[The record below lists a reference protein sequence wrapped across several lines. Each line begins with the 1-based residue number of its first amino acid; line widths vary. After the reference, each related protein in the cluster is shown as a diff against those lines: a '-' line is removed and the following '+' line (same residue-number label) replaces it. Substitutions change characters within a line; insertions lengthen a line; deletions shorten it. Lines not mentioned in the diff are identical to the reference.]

1 MPEPAPAKFSFN
13 TAGPN
18 KPDIHYTLTPDDRI
32 DWPALHQLIGDQRYF
47 VMHAPRQT
55 GKTSLLLHIMAR
67 LNREGTYRALYANV
81 ESAQA
86 FRSDVSAASAAMA
99 QALEQAALVHWRDW
113 PEAAQIAR
121 EQRQQSA
128 GGEAVRAV
136 LQAWSQV
143 SPKPLVVFL
152 DEVDALVGDSLISLL
167 RQIRAGYAQRPDAFP
182 QAMILCGVRDIRDY
196 RIHRS
201 DGEVITGGSAFN
213 IKSESIRLQDFSRA
227 EVERLLGL
235 HTTATGQRFDADAVD
250 ELWLDTQGQP
260 WLVNA
265 MAYEACFRKT
275 GQMDRSQPI
284 TLEHM
289 RQARER
295 LIARRD
301 THLDQLADKLREP
314 RVHRVVAPMLAGT
327 DLPTDIPEDDRQYC
341 IDLGLIARRGPELQ
355 IANRIYREVLPR
367 ELTTIVQDSLQG
379 KAEQAWYL
387 LPNGRID
394 MPALLAAF
402 QQFFREHSESW
413 LERYAYKEAGPQLL
427 LQAFLQ
433 RIVNGGGR
441 ISREYGLGRGRTDLD
456 LCWPL
461 TPAGFVGPCQR
472 VVLELK
478 IQHKGRAATLEQG
491 LAQTAKYADQ
501 CDADEAHLLIFDRDL
516 TTPWDDKIWQE
527 THPVG
532 QRIVQVWGM

>member
-1 MPEPAPAKFSFN
+1 MPDPATAKFTFN

-18 KPDIHYTLTPDDRI
+18 QPDIHYTLTPDDRI
-32 DWPALHQLIGDQRYF
+32 DWPALHQLIGDRRYF

-81 ESAQA
+81 ESAQVG
-86 FRSDVSAASAAMA
+86 RNDVRLVGRLAA
-99 QALEQAALVHWRDW
+99 QALASDARVHWRDW
-113 PEAAQIAR
+113 PEAYAIAQD
-121 EQRQQSA
+121 
-128 GGEAVRAV
+128 V
-136 LQAWSQV
+136 LQANGEDPLRQILQTWSLA

-152 DEVDALVGDSLISLL
+152 DEVDALIGDGLISLL
-167 RQIRAGYAQRPDAFP
+167 RQIRAGYAQRPEAFP

-201 DGEVITGGSAFN
+201 DGEIITGGSAFN

-227 EVERLLGL
+227 EVERLLGM
-235 HTTATGQRFDADAVD
+235 HTTATGQVFDSDTVD

-265 MAYEACFRKT
+265 LAYEACFRKT
-275 GQMDRSQPI
+275 GQMDRTQPI

-394 MPALLAAF
+394 MAALLTAF

-461 TPAGFVGPCQR
+461 TPAGFVGACQR

-478 IQHKGRAATLEQG
+478 IQHKGRAATLEHG

-501 CDADEAHLLIFDRDL
+501 CNADEAHLLIFDRDL
-516 TTPWDDKIWQE
+516 ATPWDDKIWQAAH
-527 THPVG
+527 TVG
-532 QRIVQVWGM
+532 NRTIQVWGL